1 MFQYISLLRFKHL
14 QITVI
19 STSLDVMRMQA
30 LSWCVERWNE
40 RRRRGDHGA
49 TALESTYKINDTVL
63 HPPLTN
69 PQATANPSARSSP
82 RPRRSCPT
90 PGVPARQAASPSSSP
105 PALQAPVH
113 QRRAH
118 PERLRGQLVLLR
130 HLQLPDHE
138 DLAHL
143 HPQGPGRRGGRPA
156 DGAGVGEGGRRPS
169 ARLAGPAPPRPS
181 SPRACAPSALDDE
194 GRSRSRPQHVVAA
207 LEIAVPH
214 HHPRRRPREAAVPCH
229 RPHKDAVPRHTTVHA
244 KVECL
249 ATGYARP

>member
-1 MFQYISLLRFKHL
+1 M
-14 QITVI
+14 
-19 STSLDVMRMQA
+19 TSLDVMRVQA

-82 RPRRSCPT
+82 RPRRSCLT

-118 PERLRGQLVLLR
+118 PERLCGQLVLLR

-156 DGAGVGEGGRRPS
+156 DGAGVGEGGRH
-169 ARLAGPAPPRPS
+169 
-181 SPRACAPSALDDE
+181 
-194 GRSRSRPQHVVAA
+194 SRPQHVVAA

-214 HHPRRRPREAAVPCH
+214 HHPRRRPREAAVPRH
-229 RPHKDAVPRHTTVHA
+229 RPHEDAVPRHATVHA

-249 ATGYARP
+249 ATGDARP